1 MKRPFFM
8 FCCGVVISLITLLF
22 TATCSYAATVKLESA
37 YTENDILYINGSIDS
52 IGAAS
57 QLTLTVTPL
66 VGGAYDLDNIVYIG
80 QQEISET
87 LFSLEFP
94 LSLNDG
100 YYVARIGGS
109 DISKPRFIIINHRG
123 SAYELVGDGE
133 QNAVFGDVDQNGI
146 IEASDALLAL
156 QYVLTPDKIKLSALQ
171 LYAANVENDNKI
183 TASSAAWI
191 LSKTLNETIKFP
203 AEY

>member
-100 YYVARIGGS
+100 YYV
-109 DISKPRFIIINHRG
+109 NHRG